1 MDKIRNFLTF
11 GLYNRVVEAERQAQ
25 SYYSELKR
33 MIENLVHESDIED
46 AVEEEINKRSI
57 LTEDNFCPSDYDCVV
72 EGDYDLSD
80 LDTFLTEDDVRDFVT
95 KTEMYD
101 AIQARIDLIAH
112 DVLEGKI
119 KAVLTLSSDKENES

>member
-33 MIENLVHESDIED
+33 MIEESDIED